1 MESPRRVEATDSR
14 VTLAVFGANDGDRN
28 RSITIKEQG
37 PHPKLQKINWVIT

>member
-14 VTLAVFGANDGDRN
+14 ITLAVFGANDGDRN
-28 RSITIKEQG
+28 QSITIKGQG